1 MSKNVSV
8 SPNRLAK
15 KVVIGVVGGL
25 IGLMLFSGAFFTVG
39 AGERALVLRFG
50 QVQQIV
56 GDGLHVKL
64 PLVDD
69 IIRVDIRTQK
79 SHAPA
84 TAGTRDLQ
92 TVTTEVALNYH
103 LQAASLKDTYTRFG
117 LDIEEKVIAPRIQEI
132 VKAVIARFSAEELLV
147 RRDVV
152 KSEIANG
159 LRQSLSHYNVVVE
172 DIQITN
178 FSFSQAFDEAIE
190 AKQTAEQNALKAKND
205 LERIRVEAEQKIA
218 MAQAEAEAIRI
229 QAQAIKEQGGEAYV
243 RMKAIEKWDGVL
255 PQVSGGA
262 TPFINLNTQA
272 NAPATPR

>member
-1 MSKNVSV
+1 
-8 SPNRLAK
+8 
-15 KVVIGVVGGL
+15 
-25 IGLMLFSGAFFTVG
+25 
-39 AGERALVLRFG
+39 
-50 QVQQIV
+50 
-56 GDGLHVKL
+56 
-64 PLVDD
+64 
-69 IIRVDIRTQK
+69 
-79 SHAPA
+79 
-84 TAGTRDLQ
+84 
-92 TVTTEVALNYH
+92 
-103 LQAASLKDTYTRFG
+103 
-117 LDIEEKVIAPRIQEI
+117 VIAPRIQEI

-159 LRQSLSHYNVVVE
+159 LRQSLTQYNVVVE

-243 RMKAIEKWDGVL
+243 RMKAIEKWNGVL

-262 TPFINLNTQA
+262 TPFINLNVPQSAAA
-272 NAPATPR
+272 NPR